1 MCPGRPSRRWRSPAM
16 TPMRTMVATTTVID
30 LARNRPYSSSASKGN
45 SSRSC
50 GAPMVTHWHRPGK
63 TVAGP
68 ESGGG
73 PPGETQGGQAV
84 LGQSEGD
91 VIDLAGCRQLFQTM
105 IEADQGIG
113 ENFQRSE
120 EHTSELQSRGHLV
133 CRLLLEKKKFMLLRT
148 L

>member
-91 VIDLAGCRQLFQTM
+91 VIDFAGCRQLFQTM

-113 ENFQRSE
+113 ENFQ
-120 EHTSELQSRGHLV
+120 LLV
-133 CRLLLEKKKFMLLRT
+133 RRLPRRHPLLLVVGDDLDTALHH
-148 L
+148 LGNL